1 MGPCTSLPS
10 PPPASHR
17 GPGRPRGTT
26 KPPTPKKA
34 APVGP
39 PPPTQSSA
47 DRGVSRHR
55 STRRW
60 EASIWLAG
68 RQVYLGGFE
77 EEEDAARAYD
87 VAALAVRGARAPTNF
102 DPSCYSADLATLS
115 GAPPTDVVAHLRRRS
130 AAFARG
136 RSPFRGVSGGEGRW
150 EARIGVLRGRKNVSR
165 ERGEK
170 GSEGWKRE

>member
-1 MGPCTSLPS
+1 MGTPHTLLLLPT
-10 PPPASHR
+10 PPSACHR

-26 KPPTPKKA
+26 KPPKKPA
-34 APVGP
+34 LGP
-39 PPPTQSSA
+39 PPPPQSSA
-47 DRGVSRHR
+47 YRGVSRHR

-87 VAALAVRGARAPTNF
+87 VAALAVRGANAPTNF
-102 DPSCYSADLATLS
+102 GPSRYTADLATLA
-115 GAPPTDVVAHLRRRS
+115 GAPPADVVAHLRRRS

-136 RSPFRGVSGGEGRW
+136 RSPFRGVSGGGGEVGGEDRGA
-150 EARIGVLRGRKNVSR
+150 ARK
-165 ERGEK
+165 EK
-170 GSEGWKRE
+170 T